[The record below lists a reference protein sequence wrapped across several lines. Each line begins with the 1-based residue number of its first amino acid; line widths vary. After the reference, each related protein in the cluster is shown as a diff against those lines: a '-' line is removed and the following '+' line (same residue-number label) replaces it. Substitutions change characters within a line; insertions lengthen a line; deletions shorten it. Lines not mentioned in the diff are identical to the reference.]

1 MGEKGTYLGILVK
14 FLVAFVIYKI
24 NGLAQYTFILATVW
38 VYSEYQWRVHSMNY
52 VHRYPEE
59 NPYINLTFPVDLLR
73 Y

>member
-38 VYSEYQWRVHSMNY
+38 VYSEYQ
-52 VHRYPEE
+52 
-59 NPYINLTFPVDLLR
+59 
-73 Y
+73 